1 MGDSDEIS
9 SLFCFEGFRLDAARR
24 TLHRGSMQVD
34 LRPKCFDVLVCLA
47 RAAGRVV
54 TKDELSQAVWPNVVV
69 TDESLTRC
77 VSDLRQALGDTD
89 QRIVKTAPR
98 RGYVLAAPVTLVV
111 AGPDGHPAAVPGTE
125 AQGSASTSAA
135 SQVAAPEPSGV
146 RARLG
151 SWPSPA
157 LAVLAALVV
166 AGVVWLSGS
175 RTGGLQAHAPP
186 PLSIVVL
193 PLQVRG
199 ADRAQED
206 LAAVLTDE
214 ITSDLSRIRESFVIG
229 RGSAESYRGRV
240 VDAREVGRELGVR
253 YVLEGSLARLGD
265 TVRLALRLVDAQT
278 ARVLW
283 AESIDG
289 RIDDLTTLHAA
300 VTGRVAR
307 SLETGLV
314 QAEADRLARR
324 RPVDIGAQDLVVQ
337 AWAAMTRPR
346 TPEAVAAARAQLE
359 RALALDP
366 ESASAWTWLATTYM
380 DDVGGRYVHLRGASR
395 EEWLE
400 QAARA
405 AERAYALA
413 PADVR
418 VLTQRGRV
426 LSHLGRSQEALAP
439 LQRALER
446 DRNHVDAWRWLC
458 YANVTLARN
467 REGIAACEEA
477 IRLSP
482 RDRSL
487 AGFMVV
493 GAAGHLYDGNDR
505 EALAWARR
513 SIDADPSFSVPHSWA
528 AAAAA
533 NLEDMAAA
541 RAALAEF
548 RRLLPHYTV
557 TSFRNEKLCSNE
569 LCERQRERYYD
580 GLRKAGLPE

>member
-1 MGDSDEIS
+1 MPAAGRYA
-9 SLFCFEGFRLDAARR
+9 FAGFELDAVQRS
-24 TLHRGSMQVD
+24 LKRGVTPIE
-34 LRPKCFDVLVCLA
+34 LRPRSFDVLAYLLG
-47 RAAGRVV
+47 AGARVV
-54 TKDELSQAVWPNVVV
+54 GKDELLQALWPGVVV
-69 TDESLTRC
+69 TEESLTRC
-77 VSDLRQALGDTD
+77 VSDIRHALGDEG
-89 QRIVKTAPR
+89 QQIIKTLPR
-98 RGYVLAAPVTLVV
+98 RGYMVAAPISMADAAAPPAGRAPAAQRRRWPAIVAVAVSMMVLAAAWV
-111 AGPDGHPAAVPGTE
+111 AWHGGP
-125 AQGSASTSAA
+125 
-135 SQVAAPEPSGV
+135 APEEG
-146 RARLG
+146 
-151 SWPSPA
+151 
-157 LAVLAALVV
+157 
-166 AGVVWLSGS
+166 
-175 RTGGLQAHAPP
+175 PP
-186 PLSIVVL
+186 RLSIVVL
-193 PLQVRG
+193 PLAVRG
-199 ADRAQED
+199 GERAQED

-229 RGSAESYRGRV
+229 RGSAESYRGKV
-240 VDAREVGRELGVR
+240 LDARQVGRELGVR
-253 YVLEGSLARLGD
+253 YVLEGSMARLGD

-283 AESIDG
+283 SEAIDG
-289 RIDDLTTLHAA
+289 RIDDLAALHAA

-359 RALALDP
+359 RAVALDP

-380 DDVGGRYVHLRGASR
+380 DDVGGRYMHLRGASR
-395 EEWLE
+395 EEWL
-400 QAARA
+400 QRASRA

-413 PADVR
+413 PHDVR

-426 LSHLGRSQEALAP
+426 LSYVGRSQEALVA

-458 YANVTLARN
+458 YANVTLARH
-467 REGIAACEEA
+467 RESIAACEEA

-493 GAAGHLYDGNDR
+493 VAAAYLYDGSDR
-505 EALAWARR
+505 AALAWARR
-513 SIDADPSFSVPHSWA
+513 AIDADPSFSVPHSWA

-533 NLEDMAAA
+533 NLDEMATA
-541 RAALAEF
+541 RAELAEF

-557 TSFRNEKLCSNE
+557 TSFRNEKLCANE
-569 LCERQRERYYD
+569 LCERQRERYYA
-580 GLRKAGLPE
+580 GLKKAGLPE

>member
-1 MGDSDEIS
+1 MPAAGRYA
-9 SLFCFEGFRLDAARR
+9 FAGFELDAAQR
-24 TLHRGSMQVD
+24 TLKRGATPVE
-34 LRPKCFDVLVCLA
+34 LRPRSFDVLAYLLG
-47 RAAGRVV
+47 AGARVV
-54 TKDELSQAVWPNVVV
+54 GKDELLQALWPGVVV
-69 TDESLTRC
+69 TEESLTRC
-77 VSDLRQALGDTD
+77 VSDIRHALGDD
-89 QRIVKTAPR
+89 GQQIIKTLPR
-98 RGYVLAAPVTLVV
+98 RGYMLAAPVSTADGAV
-111 AGPDGHPAAVPGTE
+111 APPP
-125 AQGSASTSAA
+125 
-135 SQVAAPEPSGV
+135 P
-146 RARLG
+146 RMARLG
-151 SWPSPA
+151 LRGWWLVAA
-157 LAVLAALVV
+157 LAAVAALSWW
-166 AGVVWLSGS
+166 ALD
-175 RTGGLQAHAPP
+175 RRDAAPAAPP
-186 PLSIVVL
+186 RLSIVVL

-229 RGSAESYRGRV
+229 RGSAESYRGKV

-253 YVLEGSLARLGD
+253 YVLEGSLARVGD

-283 AESIDG
+283 SEAIDG
-289 RIDDLTTLHAA
+289 RIDDLAALHAA

-324 RPVDIGAQDLVVQ
+324 RPVDLGAQDLVVQ
-337 AWAAMTRPR
+337 AWAAMTRPH

-359 RALALDP
+359 RALVLDP
-366 ESASAWTWLATTYM
+366 ESASGWMWLATTYM
-380 DDVGGRYVHLRGASR
+380 DDVGRRSLHLRGASR
-395 EEWLE
+395 EEWL
-400 QAARA
+400 QRASRA

-413 PADVR
+413 PHDVR

-426 LSHLGRSQEALAP
+426 LSYLGRSEEALVA

-446 DRNHVDAWRWLC
+446 DRNHVGAWNSLC

-482 RDRSL
+482 RDRGL
-487 AGFMVV
+487 GGFTIVV
-493 GAAGHLYDGNDR
+493 AAAHLYEGNDR

-513 SIDADPSFSVPHSWA
+513 AIDADPRFSVPHSWA

-533 NLEDMAAA
+533 NLDDMATA
-541 RAALAEF
+541 RAELAEF
-548 RRLLPHYTV
+548 RRLLPQYTIS
-557 TSFRNEKLCSNE
+557 SFRNEKLCSNE